1 MNGGRACAGQL
12 ETKSGLCPDDIP
24 LRGTKSTLRVD
35 EICELVLADD
45 EFQGVTFFACPDETG
60 GVEWQAV
67 QPT

>member
-1 MNGGRACAGQL
+1 MKGERACAGQL

-45 EFQGVTFFACPDETG
+45 EPG
-60 GVEWQAV
+60 GRDRAAQINQSIVKFGGYM
-67 QPT
+67 